1 MFKIFKFIVILSYLF
16 LVSQSKQNIVSPPTY
31 NIKLKFAN
39 YYERKKSYI
48 QDPEVIESS
57 FGKGPMNEIPDWKLY

>member
-1 MFKIFKFIVILSYLF
+1 MFKIFMFIVILSYLY
-16 LVSQSKQNIVSPPTY
+16 LVSQSKQNIAPPF

-57 FGKGPMNEIPDWKLY
+57 FGKVPMNEIPDWKLY